1 MSKRHTLPE
10 LVMPAGLESGEM
22 PDLLRYWY
30 LGTRGRRHMMLRRF
44 AEVDAAVT
52 ETGGGG
58 RILDIG
64 SAWGFNVMALG
75 LDGYGAVG
83 MDLVT
88 DQFAIGRRI
97 AAENNVSF
105 NVAGADAAALPFPD
119 ETFDA
124 VTMVETFEHIF
135 LDDRTTALRECFR
148 VLRGGGRLVLSTP
161 NYRSLV
167 EKFKRFAGSRS
178 WLRSKLPTM
187 CYPEQG
193 TGRSDYH
200 PYHYHHPLPDED
212 ITALLRGAEFDDVSV
227 THFLFMLKNTPDPL
241 YPLFAGAE
249 RILEKTPGLR
259 TLAAT
264 SLFTAVKSD

>member
-1 MSKRHTLPE
+1 MNERIKLPE
-10 LVMPAGLESGEM
+10 LAIPADLEPGEM
-22 PDLLRYWY
+22 PDLLRHWY
-30 LGTRGRRHMMLRRF
+30 LGTRGRRHMMRRRF
-44 AEVDAAVT
+44 AKVDAAAA
-52 ETGGGG
+52 ENAAGK

-75 LDGYGAVG
+75 LDGFKVVG
-83 MDLVT
+83 LDLVT

-97 AAENNVSF
+97 AEENRVSF

-167 EKFKRFAGSRS
+167 ERFKRFAGGSS

-200 PYHYHHPLPDED
+200 PYQYHHPLPDEN
-212 ITALLRGAEFDDVSV
+212 IAALLRGAEFRVESV

-241 YPLFAGAE
+241 YPLFAGVE

-259 TLAAT
+259 DLAAT
-264 SLFTAVKSD
+264 SLFTAVKI